1 MNSGR
6 RKRLIVMIALAAMSV
21 AACVKYLSKQDPY
34 YIVLAVFT
42 CLLFAWVSSVKP
54 K

>member
-6 RKRLIVMIALAAMSV
+6 RKQVIVMIASAARTI

-42 CLLFAWVSSVKP
+42 CLFFA
-54 K
+54 